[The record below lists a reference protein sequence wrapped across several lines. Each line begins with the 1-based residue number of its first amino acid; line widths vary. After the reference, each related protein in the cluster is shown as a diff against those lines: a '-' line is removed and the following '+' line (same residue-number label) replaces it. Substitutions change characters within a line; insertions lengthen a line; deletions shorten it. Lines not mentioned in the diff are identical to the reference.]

1 MAPKKDMCPPNCFS
15 KSRFTCFCL
24 RFVGEEDMQGYDIS
38 RLQIPMGDTDS
49 MIKGPP
55 PEEPMMYR
63 REMMPVGSKYSNT
76 PFEQSLTRVQ
86 SRLV

>member
-1 MAPKKDMCPPNCFS
+1 
-15 KSRFTCFCL
+15 
-24 RFVGEEDMQGYDIS
+24 MQGYDIS

-63 REMMPVGSKYSNT
+63 RDMMPVGSEY
-76 PFEQSLTRVQ
+76 SLTSFEWSTSWDTGNPISWDLLQ
-86 SRLV
+86 KSNCLVTVK

>member
-1 MAPKKDMCPPNCFS
+1 
-15 KSRFTCFCL
+15 
-24 RFVGEEDMQGYDIS
+24 MQGYDIS

-63 REMMPVGSKYSNT
+63 RDMMPVGSEY
-76 PFEQSLTRVQ
+76 SLTSFVR
-86 SRLV
+86 SD

>member
-1 MAPKKDMCPPNCFS
+1 
-15 KSRFTCFCL
+15 
-24 RFVGEEDMQGYDIS
+24 MQGYDIS

-63 REMMPVGSKYSNT
+63 RDMMPVGSEYSHTSFVRSSVPTVASQLFLYSVAFSIIEVLIGFLN
-76 PFEQSLTRVQ
+76 
-86 SRLV
+86 